1 MALKDSLKH
10 FSSEN
15 GYDVV
20 VTKPDLDNNL
30 DILADGVD
38 AAGGFI
44 EDATLKAYIP
54 KILSIGIVIGA
65 DKFDLVDSDNGDFK
79 MFFNREKGAF
89 RAGAVNA
96 SAWDDGNIGNGS
108 FACGVNT
115 TASGESSFACGSGTT
130 ASKNQSF
137 ACGYNTTAS
146 EKQSFACGKETT
158 ASGEQSFACGYDTT
172 ASGEYG
178 FACGYDT
185 TASGKFSFAC
195 GWGATASGD
204 NSFAC
209 GINTTASGV
218 GSFITGGGTEAKQML
233 SLNVGAK
240 METASMSTITT
251 IPQKTTDEKQTT
263 GNYPISLSPKGIFT
277 LKLSA
282 TALKDDYSTKWIF
295 EREIVVTT
303 DADGKVTIVSDDNTD
318 KVKDDSDWAFDI
330 ASTDDDTTPTVDY
343 KMTGKADTNIAWS
356 VKTEILVNTF

>member
-10 FSSEN
+10 FKDEN

-44 EDATLKAYIP
+44 EDTTLKAYIP
-54 KILSIGIVIGA
+54 KILPIGIIVGA
-65 DKFDLVDSDNGDFK
+65 DKFDLADSDNGDFK

-115 TASGESSFACGSGTT
+115 TASGESSFACG
-130 ASKNQSF
+130 
-137 ACGYNTTAS
+137 YNTTAS
-146 EKQSFACGKETT
+146 EIQSFACGKETT
-158 ASGEQSFACGYDTT
+158 ASGEQSFACGYNTT

-178 FACGYDT
+178 FACGWSATASGKNSFASGYNT
-185 TASGKFSFAC
+185 TASGDFSFAC
-195 GWGATASGD
+195 GYEAIASED
-204 NSFAC
+204 Y
-209 GINTTASGV
+209 
-218 GSFITGGGTEAKQML
+218 SFITGAEAEAKQTI

-240 METASMSTITT
+240 VETASMSTITT

-330 ASTDDDTTPTVDY
+330 ASTDDGTTPTVDY